1 MTTSLLKD
9 KLLAQVDQLPHNL
22 QQRVLDFATML
33 SPKGV
38 KGQSLLRFEGFIPAD
53 EIRRM
58 SQAID
63 DACEKV
69 DVHEW

>member
-1 MTTSLLKD
+1 MTTSMIKE
-9 KLLAQVDQLPHNL
+9 KLMEQLDQLPHDL
-22 QQRVLDFATML
+22 QLRVLDFAKAL

-38 KGQSLLRFEGFIPAD
+38 EGRSLLRFEGLIPAD

-69 DVHEW
+69 DVNEW